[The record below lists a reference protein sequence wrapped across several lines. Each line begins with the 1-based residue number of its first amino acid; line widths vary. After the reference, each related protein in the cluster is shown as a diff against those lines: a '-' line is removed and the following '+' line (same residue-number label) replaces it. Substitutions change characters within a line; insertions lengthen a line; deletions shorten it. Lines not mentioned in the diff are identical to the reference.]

1 MERENAPIIF
11 NFNLNSFCPLEAIT
25 ERQNCS
31 ECGRKRMYFCYDCK
45 IYVGSVG
52 SMAPRVELPLRVDIV
67 KHRHE
72 LNSKS
77 TAIHALLISPTQT
90 RMFDK
95 FEEVPNYALEAPNSE
110 NVAVLFPSKNSLSIE
125 QFVRENGPIRR
136 IVVLDSTWNTVGQLK
151 NIPNLAKLPWVHL
164 RRHTTD
170 YWRPQNGLSPDH
182 LATIEAIYYA
192 CLECRETETNW
203 GNKMKRER
211 LGGGGGRDNETE
223 EEPRGEDK
231 NGRKKDDDDLDNL
244 LFWFY
249 FFRNMVMRPDP
260 SQLRRYQL
268 SPRNGPVGA
277 LGSIHCVRRQWRFLL
292 LLVAL
297 LSVTFTFGFWTFQSD
312 GSVSP
317 PYNKLEQFVSIGDAF
332 ANSSTRKNVTDG
344 AITAIQSS
352 TASIGISESHS
363 SNKIRFFGGTSTAKA
378 LETNFLKNATETA
391 NASQIFANPPRQ
403 SNNSFLS
410 ICADPPPG
418 LVGPI
423 PVWMDEPGFNE
434 LSKLYPR
441 VRTGGHNWPDK
452 CTARHRVAII
462 VPYRDRETHLRIFL
476 HNLHFLLTKQQL
488 DYAIFVVEQTN
499 NQTFNRGKLMNVGF
513 VEASLLYDWQCFI
526 FHDVDLLPEDD
537 RNLYSCPEHP
547 RHMSAAVDK
556 FKYVLPYAQI
566 FGGATAMTREQFAR
580 MNGFSN
586 DYWGWGGEDDDI
598 ANRIS
603 YAGYKISRYPK
614 IIARYKMIKHEQERM
629 NPAND
634 CRWDILGKT
643 KQRWRHDGLSS
654 LNYTVLTTTFHQLYT
669 NIVVDLLERD
679 SRSALAVE
687 HISQKARKG
696 C

>member
-1 MERENAPIIF
+1 MWPKTDVFLLFSIGDTFANSSTRKNVTDGAITAIQSSTASIGISESHSSNKIRFFGGTSTAKALETNFLKNATETANASQIF
-11 NFNLNSFCPLEAIT
+11 VNPPRQSNNSFLSICADPPPGLVGPIPVWMDEPGFNELSKLYPRVRTGGHNWPDKCTARHRVAIIVPYRDRETHLRIFLHNLHFLLTKQQLDYAIFVVEQTNNQTFNRGKLMNVGFVEASLLYDWQCFIFHDVDLFFSFVAIT

-45 IYVGSVG
+45 IYVGSVE

-211 LGGGGGRDNETE
+211 LGGGEGRDDETE

-249 FFRNMVMRPDP
+249 FFRNMVPERK
-260 SQLRRYQL
+260 
-268 SPRNGPVGA
+268 
-277 LGSIHCVRRQWRFLL
+277 FLMK
-292 LLVAL
+292 
-297 LSVTFTFGFWTFQSD
+297 T
-312 GSVSP
+312 
-317 PYNKLEQFVSIGDAF
+317 Y
-332 ANSSTRKNVTDG
+332 
-344 AITAIQSS
+344 
-352 TASIGISESHS
+352 
-363 SNKIRFFGGTSTAKA
+363 
-378 LETNFLKNATETA
+378 
-391 NASQIFANPPRQ
+391 
-403 SNNSFLS
+403 
-410 ICADPPPG
+410 
-418 LVGPI
+418 
-423 PVWMDEPGFNE
+423 
-434 LSKLYPR
+434 
-441 VRTGGHNWPDK
+441 RT
-452 CTARHRVAII
+452 
-462 VPYRDRETHLRIFL
+462 
-476 HNLHFLLTKQQL
+476 
-488 DYAIFVVEQTN
+488 
-499 NQTFNRGKLMNVGF
+499 
-513 VEASLLYDWQCFI
+513 
-526 FHDVDLLPEDD
+526 
-537 RNLYSCPEHP
+537 
-547 RHMSAAVDK
+547 
-556 FKYVLPYAQI
+556 
-566 FGGATAMTREQFAR
+566 
-580 MNGFSN
+580 
-586 DYWGWGGEDDDI
+586 
-598 ANRIS
+598 IS